1 MRYSELKDDFVKG
14 RKPSNAKTYVRS
26 GGNAQQYKW
35 KVVLNNGKTKTI
47 YADSRKNIKQQ
58 LEVND
63 IIIGIKSAKRVQILR
78 ADQDK
83 KEVFVGKLKDPAAQE
98 LSDIANELNQSV
110 QGYSFDVYNADKELA
125 TIIGLPPGMDIETGG
140 NLIGNIKGMIVNSQH
155 WTYKAFRGDVEEEFA
170 VYVVRKGA

>member
-14 RKPSNAKTYVRS
+14 RKPSNAKNYVRS
-26 GGNAQQYKW
+26 GGNKQQYKW
-35 KVVLNNGKTKTI
+35 KIVLNNGKTKTV
-47 YADSRKNIKQQ
+47 YADSRKNISQG

-63 IIIGIKSAKRVQILR
+63 LIIGIKSAKRVQILR

-98 LSDIANELNQSV
+98 LSDIANELNQSASR
-110 QGYSFDVYNADKELA
+110 GYSFNAYNADKELA
-125 TIIGLPPGMDIETGG
+125 TIIGIPPGMDIETQES
-140 NLIGNIKGMIVNSQH
+140 NMIGNIKGIISNSQH

-170 VYVVRKGA
+170 VYVIRK